1 MKLHWKCSKKQL
13 KYVVENSD
21 LEGVN
26 ESADLKFDLFSF
38 VNVMKYN
45 VWPRECSNLQLSA

>member
-1 MKLHWKCSKKQL
+1 M
-13 KYVVENSD
+13 VENSG